1 MVLVQNKID
10 LSYISMVSRESVQQ
24 LSKRLDL
31 PLFVT
36 SAKKNINIDEGNY
49 FHLLFNKVTGSPFAF
64 SFSHPPFMLMLL
76 FFLSFISQVFYFLA
90 KSYLRSL
97 EGSFDDLDS
106 FVRIEKPIS
115 LVRTSKWLF
124 LEERMMQIGHLAI
137 EFTLPLSLAFH
148 LAWAIFLC
156 PYHCLSSSTFLSCP
170 SHVVYLICDPPQLG

>member
-36 SAKKNINIDEGNY
+36 SAKKNINIDEGKN
-49 FHLLFNKVTGSPFAF
+49 LKANKVTDWLTLFI
-64 SFSHPPFMLMLL
+64 SFSPAFAI
-76 FFLSFISQVFYFLA
+76 FSLSFSLSLSLVASLVFYFLA

-124 LEERMMQIGHLAI
+124 LERKKACKLA
-137 EFTLPLSLAFH
+137 T
-148 LAWAIFLC
+148 
-156 PYHCLSSSTFLSCP
+156 
-170 SHVVYLICDPPQLG
+170 